1 MRLLRRGRT
10 LCNPRSPDRSHNT
23 ERELSLGSTH
33 AGRHAFS
40 FTVLRRRF
48 PVEFLKHAIEL
59 RERLKPH
66 CKRDFTDAQITVS
79 QEITRVLEPSVR
91 DVVDKLYAGYLF
103 EILAQIIRVHV
114 DHFCDSGQGEL
125 FACVFVDILARFP
138 NRDWLSSIPRSGAF
152 DFSSIFI
159 ILLQPL
165 NRRRISSTA
174 LLLAISNLILSLGKN
189 AGFRPKQV
197 LHSETQ
203 LRLSG

>member
-33 AGRHAFS
+33 AGRHAFG

-114 DHFCDSGQGEL
+114 DHFATLVRESSSRVCSSIYLRAFQIATGS
-125 FACVFVDILARFP
+125 ARF
-138 NRDWLSSIPRSGAF
+138 REVALSISAASLSSSC
-152 DFSSIFI
+152 
-159 ILLQPL
+159 
-165 NRRRISSTA
+165 NH
-174 LLLAISNLILSLGKN
+174 LIV
-189 AGFRPKQV
+189 A
-197 LHSETQ
+197 E
-203 LRLSG
+203 